1 MADGSLSPLAAVNT
15 ASAAIAD
22 AVREAFQPS
31 ARHGVDPSTA
41 ANVVDSEGVMASNAT
56 RKALISFLDKVSLPI
71 SSVISGIISRR
82 CYGVYARAVVTTRAS
97 DAAAAGRRT
106 DVASAAT
113 AATAKRDV
121 AWMRDP
127 KTGCWAPENRVDE
140 VDAVDL
146 RNLLLNYK

>member
-1 MADGSLSPLAAVNT
+1 
-15 ASAAIAD
+15 
-22 AVREAFQPS
+22 
-31 ARHGVDPSTA
+31 
-41 ANVVDSEGVMASNAT
+41 
-56 RKALISFLDKVSLPI
+56 
-71 SSVISGIISRR
+71 
-82 CYGVYARAVVTTRAS
+82 VYARAVTTRAS
-97 DAAAAGRRT
+97 DAAAAGRRS
-106 DVASAAT
+106 DVAAAVAAAAA

>member
-31 ARHGVDPSTA
+31 ARHDVDPSTA

-56 RKALISFLDKVSLPI
+56 WNALISFLDKHIQLLFASAFQQ
-71 SSVISGIISRR
+71 GSRR

>member
-1 MADGSLSPLAAVNT
+1 M
-15 ASAAIAD
+15 
-22 AVREAFQPS
+22 
-31 ARHGVDPSTA
+31 
-41 ANVVDSEGVMASNAT
+41 SN
-56 RKALISFLDKVSLPI
+56 I

>member
-1 MADGSLSPLAAVNT
+1 M
-15 ASAAIAD
+15 
-22 AVREAFQPS
+22 
-31 ARHGVDPSTA
+31 
-41 ANVVDSEGVMASNAT
+41 SN
-56 RKALISFLDKVSLPI
+56 I

-82 CYGVYARAVVTTRAS
+82 CYGVYARAMTTRAS
-97 DAAAAGRRT
+97 VDAAAAGRRT
-106 DVASAAT
+106 DVASAAAAV

-146 RNLLLNYK
+146 RNRLLNYK

>member
-31 ARHGVDPSTA
+31 ARHDVDPSTA

-56 RKALISFLDKVSLPI
+56 RKALISFLDKFDFEQ
-71 SSVISGIISRR
+71 SRR